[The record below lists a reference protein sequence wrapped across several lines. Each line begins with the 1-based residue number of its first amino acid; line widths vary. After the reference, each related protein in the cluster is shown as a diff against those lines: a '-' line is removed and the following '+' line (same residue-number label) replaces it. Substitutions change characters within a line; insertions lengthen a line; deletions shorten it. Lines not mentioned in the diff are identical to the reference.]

1 MKILI
6 VRLSAFGDI
15 IHCLP
20 ALNDLLERPEVDE
33 VHWLVDE
40 RYCFVTDIL
49 PKQVNVH
56 TVSLKGKQPLR
67 SVWHI
72 TRQLHSIGFDA
83 VLDLQGLIKSA
94 LLSRLCG
101 SPVFGF
107 DKRFL
112 REKPA
117 SLLIHNVEFQP
128 DENHVVQYYRR
139 IAAAPF
145 SSSDNRKT
153 IPYTPPV
160 IELDQTS
167 VSSDEK
173 LLTRLGLTENSY
185 VILHAAGGWET
196 KQLPEASWL
205 SIANSLNLRGILPLF
220 SWGSDQEKTEAESL
234 ARQCNGFA
242 LPERLNMSALC
253 TLIRHSRAAVGA
265 DTGLLH
271 LTAAL
276 GKPTITFWG
285 PSASW
290 RSAPLECKKNDQE
303 SQSNWHIESNPDCG
317 PCFKR
322 KCDSF
327 TCMDAIEP
335 ASIIRIL
342 NDL

>member
-20 ALNDLLERPEVDE
+20 ALQDLLDRPEVDE

-40 RYCFVTDIL
+40 RYRFVTDIL
-49 PKQVNVH
+49 PKAVKVH
-56 TVSLKGKQPLR
+56 AVAFKGDQPIRSAWRVSRKLR
-67 SVWHI
+67 EI
-72 TRQLHSIGFDA
+72 DFDA
-83 VLDLQGLIKSA
+83 IIDLQGLIKSA
-94 LLSRLCG
+94 VISRLCG

-107 DKRFL
+107 DKKFL

-117 SLLIHNVEFQP
+117 SLLIHNVPFHAE
-128 DENHVVQYYRR
+128 ERHVVQYYRR

-145 SSSDNRKT
+145 GDRETAIAYAAPSIKFSESRCSEDPT
-153 IPYTPPV
+153 L
-160 IELDQTS
+160 LD
-167 VSSDEK
+167 
-173 LLTRLGLTENSY
+173 RLGIKTGGY
-185 VILHAAGGWET
+185 VMLHTAGGWET
-196 KQLPEASWL
+196 KQLPQRTWL
-205 SIANSLNLRGILPLF
+205 PIAQSLKVRDIVPLF
-220 SWGSDQEKTEAESL
+220 SWGSDSERIQAEYL
-234 ARQCNGFA
+234 ARECSGFA

-253 TLIRHSRAAVGA
+253 TLIRHARAAVGA

-290 RSAPLECKKNDQE
+290 RSAPLECSEDVHDEQMH
-303 SQSNWHIESNPDCG
+303 WHIESNPTCG

-322 KCDSF
+322 KCDHF
-327 TCMDAIEP
+327 TCMQAIEP
-335 ASIIRIL
+335 ESIIRIL
-342 NDL
+342 HDL